1 MSARQGVVVLV
12 NPEEEGEIVRAIDQT
27 SGLKVVRRCADLAE
41 ARAAIRAKVAALV
54 VLDMSDPDLDA
65 ITIDELHRFG
75 AGVILV
81 ADPEDTAPARSLGAD
96 GLCARGLPSMVVDS
110 LLALLRSEDAEEGVS
125 ALPLPPPPPDSESQ
139 GDELHL
145 LEQALL
151 NHEAG
156 RFSQAQDRGGRKG
169 HVIAVWGTS
178 GAPGRSTIALG
189 LAHALAKK
197 GEVLIVDADTK
208 DPSIA
213 HMSGVPVDAS
223 GLAALARRVVR
234 GGLDARAV
242 RESVVKCAPGLF
254 LLTGLASPHRW
265 REAGPAAIVEI
276 IETARCEF
284 EWILVDVPA
293 ISPDTMCEE
302 VSHQGSQDDSAAAV
316 LANADEIVCV
326 ARADVIGV
334 NRLSFA
340 VEWLADQLPE
350 QHARIVVN
358 RVAPCALGS
367 RPHNALDAALS
378 GIVPGARVHI
388 VPEDEAVATGLLE
401 GRSVVVN
408 TPKSPAAKAI
418 EALADQIAPSKP
430 SSKPKPPQDSLV
442 GSYPS
447 GRRIEARGRGG
458 SAEEASIP
466 GRRGTQG
473 IMPEAEGSGW
483 STPGERDAQSDAVP
497 REAESMN
504 RPSLPWRG
512 FLSRRKGPN
521 VEH

>member
-1 MSARQGVVVLV
+1 MSTRQGVVVLV

-65 ITIDELHRFG
+65 ITVDELHRFG

-81 ADPEDTAPARSLGAD
+81 ADPEDAAPARSLGAD
-96 GLCARGLPSMVVDS
+96 GLCARGVPSMVVDS
-110 LLALLRSEDAEEGVS
+110 LLALLRSEDAEEGKS
-125 ALPLPPPPPDSESQ
+125 ALPLPPPPPDSDSQ
-139 GDELHL
+139 GDELRL

-151 NHEAG
+151 NQEAG
-156 RFSQAQDRGGRKG
+156 RFSQAQDKTGRRGR
-169 HVIAVWGTS
+169 VIALWGTS

-189 LAHALAKK
+189 LSHALAKK
-197 GEVLIVDADTK
+197 AKVLIIDADTK

-234 GGLDARAV
+234 GGLDSAAV
-242 RESVVKCAPGLF
+242 RESVVECAPSLF
-254 LLTGLASPHRW
+254 LLTGLVSPHRW

-276 IETARCEF
+276 IETARAEF
-284 EWILVDVPA
+284 EWVLVDIPA
-293 ISPDTMCEE
+293 ISPDTVCEE
-302 VSHQGSQDDSAAAV
+302 LSHQGSQDDSAAAV
-316 LANADEIVCV
+316 LACADEIVCV

-340 VEWLADQLPE
+340 VEWLADHLPE
-350 QHARIVVN
+350 KHARIVVN
-358 RVAPCALGS
+358 RVASCALGS

-378 GIVPGARVHI
+378 GIVPGARVHL

-401 GRSVVVN
+401 GRSVVAN
-408 TPKSPAAKAI
+408 APKSPAAKAI
-418 EALADQIAPSKP
+418 EALAEEFAPSRP
-430 SSKPKPPQDSLV
+430 SPRTKPKEDSLAD
-442 GSYPS
+442 SHPS
-447 GRRIEARGRGG
+447 GGRIEAQGRGG
-458 SAEEASIP
+458 SFGGASIP
-466 GRRGTQG
+466 ENERARGRTGGAEGRAWNTPVERETQG
-473 IMPEAEGSGW
+473 DGA
-483 STPGERDAQSDAVP
+483 P
-497 REAESMN
+497 RESEASK
-504 RPSLPWRG
+504 RPSRPWLG
-512 FLSRRKGPN
+512 VLSRRKRPN